1 MCKKCS
7 VFPPQISISDYVV
20 FDQCSLFQTLLQA
33 TQSVATVTRAPVER
47 VVAFLSQ
54 YTQCQPSLVS
64 ANSNGVWVASGR
76 NQLHLA
82 RGSLVGQSGVQNRS
96 SAHRRLVHFDSF
108 LNSYVSPGTFWQ
120 NVVPR
125 GTVSATKWTSIT
137 SSAVPHREGDV
148 PEHLAHPSTI
158 NLSYPILIPGVA
170 PVQAPSCGWLR
181 AGKISSVCG
190 TRMDNSDLLLSP
202 YLLT

>member
-1 MCKKCS
+1 MCEKCF

-64 ANSNGVWVASGR
+64 ANSIGVWVASGR

-82 RGSLVGQSGVQNRS
+82 RGSLVGQSGVRNHG
-96 SAHRRLVHFDSF
+96 SAHCRLVHFDSF

-125 GTVSATKWTSIT
+125 GTVSATKWTFIT
-137 SSAVPHREGDV
+137 SSAVPHREGEV
-148 PEHLAHPSTI
+148 PEHPTHPST
-158 NLSYPILIPGVA
+158 YTF
-170 PVQAPSCGWLR
+170 QR
-181 AGKISSVCG
+181 
-190 TRMDNSDLLLSP
+190 T
-202 YLLT
+202 